1 MITDI
6 AILIGRKGSK
16 GFPNK
21 NTKIVKN
28 KAMCEYPLIAAKKVK
43 SIKKIFVATDCEK
56 IKKFTKKY
64 DVEFI
69 DRPKRLNSDTAL
81 GEDVYKYCY
90 DEAKKILDKEN
101 IKIRYIVLLMANAP
115 MINAK
120 LINDGIKKLNKNKKA
135 DSAVTVSKY
144 NMWSP
149 IRARKVNTN
158 GYLDPFIP
166 FKNMKLKT
174 INCDRDSQGDVYY
187 ADMLIG
193 KRLFVI
199 PKLLHVYGKIGP
211 SVFAQNWHETPYVP
225 HSDKRFINTNLGL
238 IARVGSQMSILRGI
252 KFFVESEFRGY
263 GPVLRTDWNSDV
275 QLINKFPFTEKEV
288 DEHYRSYKG
297 NNGVESLRNLV
308 KESLRFGLKFNF

>member
-187 ADMLIG
+187 ADMSVSVVKPKCIENIDTGLLPQKWMGHKILPIFSG
-193 KRLFVI
+193 YAFDLDFEWQI
-199 PKLLHVYGKIGP
+199 PQV
-211 SVFAQNWHETPYVP
+211 
-225 HSDKRFINTNLGL
+225 
-238 IARVGSQMSILRGI
+238 
-252 KFFVESEFRGY
+252 KFW
-263 GPVLRTDWNSDV
+263 L
-275 QLINKFPFTEKEV
+275 EK
-288 DEHYRSYKG
+288 
-297 NNGVESLRNLV
+297 
-308 KESLRFGLKFNF
+308 NFK